1 MLAFIFRCTT
11 FGFLTPARALCD
23 SSVGGS
29 QATDGRGR
37 AQGLSPTERLHRLSP
52 RFSDAGLRDN
62 DMLAAFPVSK
72 WRGSKTRDF
81 EFGEGKECWLT
92 RIRT

>member
-11 FGFLTPARALCD
+11 FGFLTPATALCG

-37 AQGLSPTERLHRLSP
+37 ARGSSPTEGLYRLWP
-52 RFSDAGLRDN
+52 GFSDAGLRDS
-62 DMLAAFPVSK
+62 DTLGG
-72 WRGSKTRDF
+72 R
-81 EFGEGKECWLT
+81 KEKLYCG
-92 RIRT
+92 